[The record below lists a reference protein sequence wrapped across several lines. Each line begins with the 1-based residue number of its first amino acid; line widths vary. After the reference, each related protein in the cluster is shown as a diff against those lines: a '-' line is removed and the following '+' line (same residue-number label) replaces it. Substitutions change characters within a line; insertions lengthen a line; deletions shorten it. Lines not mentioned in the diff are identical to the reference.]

1 MGYTDSHIDSRLE
14 CSETQS
20 GGTSC
25 IQMKTEPL
33 GGPSSPES
41 TSETNAHPD
50 DCAGCGRS
58 IQVSQVE
65 TETAVPFLL
74 IFMNLFDIWARL
86 IRFSV
91 LHRTRIDSTFRQL
104 KSDGMLGAFSAVCA
118 GSYSKAKRH
127 AFHVMEVFIA
137 NQITTGKP
145 NVRGF
150 FHLISAKHLQDWPLH
165 GHEWDVFVCWDELFA
180 FIERCESHAFT
191 EPTMV
196 RLRALHGFI
205 SSCCW
210 TFSCQTCDAMAWRS
224 FGPQTITNH

>member
-1 MGYTDSHIDSRLE
+1 MKCPSTPFHFCITPRISLFLRRYETPERTIFDDSGMGYTDSHIDSRLE

-58 IQVSQVE
+58 IQVSQVG
-65 TETAVPFLL
+65 TETVVALC
-74 IFMNLFDIWARL
+74 RL
-86 IRFSV
+86 IRFIWIR
-91 LHRTRIDSTFRQL
+91 LIRFFPFLPFTRIDSTFRQL
-104 KSDGMLGAFSAVCA
+104 KSDGMLGACSVVCA

-137 NQITTGKP
+137 NQTTTGKP
-145 NVRGF
+145 NVQGT
-150 FHLISAKHLQDWPLH
+150 I
-165 GHEWDVFVCWDELFA
+165 
-180 FIERCESHAFT
+180 FI
-191 EPTMV
+191 
-196 RLRALHGFI
+196 
-205 SSCCW
+205 
-210 TFSCQTCDAMAWRS
+210 
-224 FGPQTITNH
+224 